1 MNFVID
7 SLFLWWHPRNRRKCC
22 FFATFF
28 VGSPHLICKH
38 ISVRLHFFWYCY
50 EIMKSSFICIEIQ
63 SNAVTPHDNEPKQIR
78 PSIGLRYRSIEFCFI
93 LFLSLFSLIEISME
107 FPNWQS
113 TGWWLSLLLSLY
125 LFLSV
130 SVSLVL
136 SSSYIPQ
143 KCHTLFCAHNHFSC
157 ISRVIQ
163 GQIYPRIVNSTNL
176 DLGLTLSLTPSTKQ
190 WPKVY
195 DIMCTRT

>member
-1 MNFVID
+1 
-7 SLFLWWHPRNRRKCC
+7 
-22 FFATFF
+22 
-28 VGSPHLICKH
+28 
-38 ISVRLHFFWYCY
+38 
-50 EIMKSSFICIEIQ
+50 MKSSFICIEIQ

-176 DLGLTLSLTPSTKQ
+176 DLGLTLSHSFHQTMTKGIRYYVHKNIIANNLVCLGANALPRLQ
-190 WPKVY
+190 FCLIEFYVAVVDWAEYFGVLLILQHY
-195 DIMCTRT
+195 SSSELLY